1 MNPKTEKQVRIFM
14 RKNSNK
20 STGRHTEVKL
30 QRSKVMRALPAGPA
44 VRTLS
49 SHFPGE

>member
-30 QRSKVMRALPAGPA
+30 QKSKVMRALPAGPA